1 MPTTQDLRPG
11 GRLGSYEIVGRLGV
25 GAMGEVWRARD
36 PRLEREVA
44 LKVLP
49 PELANDPERLVR
61 FEREAKALAALS
73 HPSIIA
79 IYTVESADGVRFL
92 TTELVEGQTL
102 ARLMPLNGMELEQF
116 LSLAVPLAD
125 ALAAAHAR
133 GVVHRDLKPTNV
145 MVTSEGRIK
154 VLDFGLAKLGEGPA
168 VIPEDMAEAKTKS
181 SEAMTG
187 EGRILGTVPYLSP
200 EQVQGKRAD
209 ARSDL
214 FSLGSMFYEMATGQR
229 PFQGESAADVLSSIL
244 RDEPR
249 PLATL
254 RPEFPQQL
262 GRILRRC
269 LAKNP
274 ERRFQSA
281 KDLRNELEDLRTEV
295 TENRLTTGASA
306 PMAAAQT
313 GNRKRLLWL
322 GIPAALV
329 VILGALLTSG
339 LGGRL
344 ISFFGQGR
352 PGLSTTMALSGDR
365 RVSRFNVLLPADG
378 IMYHGFNPDLALSP
392 DGSTLAFASFGGVY
406 LRRLDELET
415 RRLEAADDYSSAP
428 TFSPDGRN
436 LAFIGG
442 NAIMSSKR
450 PFLVAALSGG
460 AAVKLADYDMFHRGD
475 WGENG
480 SLYWT
485 ATYPGGIV
493 QTPASGGPT
502 EAVTT
507 LDLERGERSHRFAN
521 LLPGGHALLY
531 TVGFDG
537 IQTYD
542 DARIDVWDLRTQ
554 QHRTLIAGGTAPIYS
569 PSGHI
574 VYARG
579 GKLLA
584 VPFDATRLEVT
595 GTPVEVLSGV
605 MTSGNTGIAQFTI
618 SRRGDLAYV
627 PGAANGATR
636 KLVWVDRSGRAEP
649 LPLPPGSYLYPRISP
664 DGQQLAV
671 EIEGPNHDL
680 MLYDFARGVLSKVT
694 TDGLSHNPV
703 WAPDGARF
711 AFRSWQA
718 GGMTM
723 WSMPADRSAPASRL
737 DPQGTRQ
744 SPVSYS
750 PDGQF
755 LAFDQKDPQ
764 TRDDVWVLPP
774 GGSPVAVA
782 RSRFSEGSAKFS
794 PDGRWIAYASD
805 ESGRS
810 EVYVQA
816 FPGPGAKQ
824 QISRDGGL
832 DPVWRRSGGELYY
845 RSGDGMMAV
854 SIGTLGRLS
863 VSPPRQLWT
872 GKYSGG
878 SGSSCGM
885 PGPASSNYDVT
896 PDGQRFLMVQDD
908 LSWAPSNRIVVV
920 LNWTDELRKLMP
932 SK

>member
-1 MPTTQDLRPG
+1 MASPQALWPG
-11 GRLGSYEIVGRLGV
+11 GRLGPYEIVARLGA

-36 PRLEREVA
+36 PQLEREVA

-49 PELANDPERLVR
+49 PELASDPERLAR

-73 HPSIIA
+73 HPNIIA
-79 IYTVESADGVRFL
+79 IHTVESAGGVRFL
-92 TTELVEGQTL
+92 TTELVEGRTL
-102 ARLMPLNGMELEQF
+102 DRLIPSTGMELDQF
-116 LSLAVPLAD
+116 LSLAAPLAD

-133 GVVHRDLKPTNV
+133 GVLHRDLKPTNV
-145 MVTSEGRIK
+145 MVTAEGRVK
-154 VLDFGLAKLGEGPA
+154 VLDFGLAKFAEGPA
-168 VIPEDMAEAKTKS
+168 ENPEDLAEAKTKS
-181 SEAMTG
+181 FEAMTG

-214 FSLGSMFYEMATGQR
+214 FSLGSMFYEMVTGRR
-229 PFQGESAADVLSSIL
+229 PFQGASSADVLSSIL

-249 PLATL
+249 PLAEL

-262 GRILRRC
+262 GRLLRRC
-269 LAKNP
+269 LTKDP
-274 ERRFQSA
+274 ERRVQSA
-281 KDLRNELEDLRTEV
+281 KDLRNEIEDLQVEVAETRRTASTSV
-295 TENRLTTGASA
+295 PTISASA
-306 PMAAAQT
+306 R
-313 GNRKRLLWL
+313 RKRPLWFGVGAVAVLSLGVLLA
-322 GIPAALV
+322 P
-329 VILGALLTSG
+329 G
-339 LGGRL
+339 LGGRVL
-344 ISFFGQGR
+344 DLLGRNRQVSSGPAGQ
-352 PGLSTTMALSGDR
+352 PDDR
-365 RVSRFNVLLPADG
+365 RVSRFEVLLPDDG
-378 IMYHGFNPDLALSP
+378 VMYHGFNPDLALSP

-406 LRRLDELET
+406 LRRLGQLET
-415 RRLEAADDYSSAP
+415 GRLESAADYSSAP
-428 TFSPDGRN
+428 LFSPDGKN

-442 NAIMSSKR
+442 NAIMSANR

-460 AAVKLADYDMFHRGD
+460 AAVKLAEYDMFHRGD
-475 WGENG
+475 WGEDG

-485 ATYPGGIV
+485 STYPGGIV
-493 QTPASGGPT
+493 RTPASGGPT

-521 LLPGGHALLY
+521 LLPGGQALLY

-554 QHRTLIAGGTAPIYS
+554 QHKTLIVGGTSPIYS

-579 GKLLA
+579 GRLLA
-584 VPFDATRLEVT
+584 VPFDTTTLEVS
-595 GTPVEVLSGV
+595 GAPVEVMGGV
-605 MTSGNTGIAQFTI
+605 MTSANTGIAQFTL
-618 SRRGDLAYV
+618 SKRGDLAYV
-627 PGAANGATR
+627 PGSPDGATR
-636 KLVWVDRSGRAEP
+636 KLVWVDRSGKAEP
-649 LPLPPGSYLYPRISP
+649 LPLPPGSYLSPRVSP
-664 DGQQLAV
+664 DGKQLAV
-671 EIEGPNHDL
+671 ELEGPNHDL

-750 PDGQF
+750 PDGKF

-764 TRDDVWVLPP
+764 TSDDAWVLPLDGVP
-774 GGSPVAVA
+774 IAVA
-782 RSRFSEGSAKFS
+782 RSRFREGSAKFS
-794 PDGRWIAYASD
+794 PDGRWVAYASD
-805 ESGRS
+805 ESGKS

-824 QISRDGGL
+824 QVSRDGGI

-845 RSGDGMMAV
+845 RNGGGMMLV
-854 SIGTLGRLS
+854 SINTARSLS
-863 VSPPRQLWT
+863 VSAPTQLWK
-872 GKYSGG
+872 GEYSSG

-908 LSWAPSNRIVVV
+908 LSWAPANRIVVV
-920 LNWTDELRKLMP
+920 LNWTEELRKLMSP
-932 SK
+932 R